1 MRTNSREFR
10 SENSKYRS
18 TPVPAYFSEKV
29 TLDLDASPSVPS
41 KDFTSDLEELEQMIN
56 VLRDDSENIREE
68 IIQAFNEEDA
78 KLLQEKEV
86 IYA

>member
-1 MRTNSREFR
+1 
-10 SENSKYRS
+10 
-18 TPVPAYFSEKV
+18 
-29 TLDLDASPSVPS
+29 
-41 KDFTSDLEELEQMIN
+41 MIN